1 MRLTHSLLYD
11 NSFEELL
18 REEQDRHEDTFCVQC
33 FKDQCEEE
41 DIYEGLL
48 DMLEDCV
55 SSSYCEQCFA
65 DYYHQELESDQ
76 QQCMRVRCLSC
87 GFVRAKNTTRQV
99 EHLGICELFKNSPE
113 GAAAVANG
121 ELEMAPSGNR
131 NYTGGTDIWRGGAP
145 NPNLLVGNTPHVT
158 PTQRPMA
165 SNSRLPPPRPAPSL
179 VAHLLNKHSDKVNK
193 ATQQPFLSHA
203 GCGTLSGSALKT
215 WLVQNGH
222 ISRALMSAIGG
233 LIAKVRLPDVANTRA
248 DTSYRAL
255 DLLISTITN
264 IRKEIDFIENT
275 KHKYNLVT
283 VSEPPSPMTKAY
295 MDLLASVAAPQADL
309 LEGMVALW
317 ATEHVCIACRV
328 KAGLY

>member
-1 MRLTHSLLYD
+1 MERPHEL
-11 NSFEELL
+11 SFCIQCLEDH
-18 REEQDRHEDTFCVQC
+18 RE
-33 FKDQCEEE
+33 EEE
-41 DIYEGLL
+41 DYQELIDTVKY
-48 DMLEDCV
+48 CV
-55 SSSYCEQCFA
+55 MSSYCERCFA
-65 DYYHQELESDQ
+65 DYHHQELESDHE
-76 QQCMRVRCLSC
+76 QCMRVRCLSC

-99 EHLGICELFKNSPE
+99 EHLGTCELFKNSPE

-131 NYTGGTDIWRGGAP
+131 NYTCGTDIWRGGAP
-145 NPNLLVGNTPHVT
+145 NPNLLVGNAPHIT
-158 PTQRPMA
+158 PTRPMA
-165 SNSRLPPPRPAPSL
+165 TNSRLPPPPRQTPSL

-222 ISRALMSAIGG
+222 ISRALMSAIGA
-233 LIAKVRLPDVANTRA
+233 LIAKVRLPDVGNTRA
-248 DTSYRAL
+248 DTSFRAL

-317 ATEHVCIACRV
+317 ATEHVSCVERSISV
-328 KAGLY
+328 HVN